1 MSYYIPLCHSYQPL
15 IKNPPTL
22 QKKRRCHLRELLFFG
37 QILHLGTPKKSIWD
51 SFSTYEPYH
60 YIITVSPKNDAIIW
74 QDSLSLS
81 PKNNGITIRQ
91 DFATIPH
98 PSLLWDSPPQKSNND
113 WAQVTLGP
121 AAVQPARRCQRC
133 ERCGILVG
141 K

>member
-98 PSLLWDSPPQKSNND
+98 PSLLWDSPPKNQKTTGLRSR
-113 WAQVTLGP
+113 WVP
-121 AAVQPARRCQRC
+121 QRC
-133 ERCGILVG
+133 NRHGVASVASVAAF
-141 K
+141 